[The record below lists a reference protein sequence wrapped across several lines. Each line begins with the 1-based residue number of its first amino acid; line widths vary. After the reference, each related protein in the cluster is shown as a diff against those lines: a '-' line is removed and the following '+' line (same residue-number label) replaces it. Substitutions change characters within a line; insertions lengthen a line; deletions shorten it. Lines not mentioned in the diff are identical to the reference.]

1 MSGEGNIDLVVTDPP
16 YNIAYEG
23 KAGTI
28 QNDDMKSEEFKMFLT
43 EAFTRMYE
51 VMKKGAAFY
60 VWYGAKESVNFE
72 TSLNDSN
79 LPVKQQLIWVKS
91 QFTLGR
97 QDYQWRHEPCL
108 YGWKE
113 GAAHYFVDD
122 RTQSTIFED
131 KPNLKKMNKHELI
144 DYIKTIQEDRI
155 ATTIIEED
163 KPLNN
168 SMHPTMKPLKL
179 IGRLIKNS
187 SKRNDRV
194 LDLFGGSGSTLITCE
209 QLDRKC
215 YTMELDERYAS
226 VIIKRYETL
235 TGGYAEKVL

>member
-1 MSGEGNIDLVVTDPP
+1 MSGEGNIDLVITDPP

-51 VMKKGAAFY
+51 VMRKGAAFY

-113 GAAHYFVDD
+113 GAPHSWYSD
-122 RTQSTIFED
+122 RSQTTILEFD
-131 KPNLKKMNKHELI
+131 KPSKNDL
-144 DYIKTIQEDRI
+144 
-155 ATTIIEED
+155 
-163 KPLNN
+163 
-168 SMHPTMKPLKL
+168 HPTMKPVDL
-179 IGRLIKNS
+179 IGYLISNS
-187 SKRNDRV
+187 SKHGDKV
-194 LDLFGGSGSTLITCE
+194 LDLFGGSGTTLIACE

-226 VIIKRYETL
+226 VIIKRYEEL
-235 TGGYAEKVL
+235 TGNIAEKVF